1 MAGLV
6 IRWRTGRR
14 AFRASIRTFSVSGGS
29 NYTWASGTADVRAL
43 QDGSGRL
50 AATWFSATNFSF
62 DVNLTDANTHQVALY
77 ALDWDNYLGG
87 RAELVQVMDANSGAT
102 LDTESISAFTNGIY
116 LVWNVSGH
124 VKIVVTM
131 NRGGNAVI
139 SGVFFK

>member
-1 MAGLV
+1 
-6 IRWRTGRR
+6 
-14 AFRASIRTFSVSGGS
+14 
-29 NYTWASGTADVRAL
+29 
-43 QDGSGRL
+43 
-50 AATWFSATNFSF
+50 
-62 DVNLTDANTHQVALY
+62 VALY